1 MNLDDVKIASPC
13 HVEWEDMTGDDRK
26 RFCGSC
32 QLDVHNISDMSR
44 KEAEKFLEQSAS
56 CGGRLCIQYY
66 QRHDGTILT
75 EDCPVGLRRLRDAT
89 LKLYGKVASFVSAA
103 FCLAMPFAKAQG
115 TDTSTPQPPP
125 QPIRADDMRRTA
137 GMMAPMPRNTNT
149 TPPQPQIMRGEAVM
163 PIPTNNVQLN
173 VSGALVSLRQGW
185 QRKHTDIT
193 NKALECTSAKTI
205 QFGELEKN
213 KNAFM
218 KIANDAMEK
227 KLKLEAATSYNN
239 AGSCLMAQMKFGD
252 AEAMYTKAINLSM
265 ENEKAPYPNTLAIAE
280 NLLIAQKMQ
289 GKPVATKGCSPKAAD
304 IVKKCPARECTSVA
318 FIHTNNGGL
327 TYFKPAAAAPP
338 VVKKAGM

>member
-44 KEAEKFLEQSAS
+44 QEAEAMLEEAAG
-56 CGGRLCIQYY
+56 CGKRTCIQFY

-75 EDCPVGLRRLRDAT
+75 DDCPVGLRRLRDAS
-89 LKLYGKVASFVSAA
+89 LRMYGKVAAFVSAA

-115 TDTSTPQPPP
+115 NASDKPQRVPVE
-125 QPIRADDMRRTA
+125 MNRTA
-137 GMMAPMPRNTNT
+137 GLMAPMPRNTNP
-149 TPPQPQIMRGEAVM
+149 PPQQLPIMRGEAVM
-163 PIPTNNVQLN
+163 PTPPGNVQLN

-185 QRKHTDIT
+185 QRKHTSAL
-193 NKALECTSAKTI
+193 NKALECTSAKQI
-205 QFGELEKN
+205 QFGELEKS

-218 KIANDAMEK
+218 AIANEAMER

-239 AGSCLMAQMKFGD
+239 AGSCLMGQMKFAD
-252 AEAMYTKAINLSM
+252 AEALYTRAINLSR
-265 ENEKAPYPNTLAIAE
+265 ENEKEPFPNTLAIAE

-289 GKPVATKGCSPKAAD
+289 GKPVATKGCSPQAAD

-327 TYFKPAAAAPP
+327 TYFKPSVPP
-338 VVKKAGM
+338 AVKKAGI